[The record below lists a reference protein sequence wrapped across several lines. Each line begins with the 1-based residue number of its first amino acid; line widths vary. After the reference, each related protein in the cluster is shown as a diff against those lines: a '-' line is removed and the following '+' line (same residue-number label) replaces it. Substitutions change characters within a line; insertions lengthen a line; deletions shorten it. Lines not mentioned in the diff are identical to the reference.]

1 MSSDLL
7 ADPQQVADRLG
18 VAPDDASLLAALRA
32 ATAAFRAAVR
42 HPVSRID
49 DDRVVLDTD
58 GSASLLLPAA
68 PVISVDRVRIRGADV
83 PEYEYSRDGML
94 RCPEGF
100 PDALGAVE
108 VTYTHGY
115 DPVPDEITE
124 AVVTEAAAGY
134 EAVSGVSSISVG
146 GQQITFRAGTSRQFS
161 TVVELYRLNRGDRV

>member
-58 GSASLLLPAA
+58 G
-68 PVISVDRVRIRGADV
+68 
-83 PEYEYSRDGML
+83 
-94 RCPEGF
+94 
-100 PDALGAVE
+100 
-108 VTYTHGY
+108 
-115 DPVPDEITE
+115 
-124 AVVTEAAAGY
+124 
-134 EAVSGVSSISVG
+134 
-146 GQQITFRAGTSRQFS
+146 
-161 TVVELYRLNRGDRV
+161 